1 MEKREFDTTAMY
13 KLSYGLFVVT
23 AKDGDKDN
31 GCITNTV
38 MQVTTTPNR
47 ITLAVNKGNYTH
59 DMIVKTGV
67 FNVSVLSETASFD
80 IFKHWGFQSGRDVDK
95 LVGIEFSRA
104 DNGIVYVTEG
114 VNAVLSARVEQVI
127 DLGTHSLFIAEVTDA
142 MSLNQNASA
151 TYTYYQKNIKPAP
164 AKPKKK
170 GWVCIICGYIYEGE
184 ELPADFICPICK
196 HPASD
201 FKPVE

>member
-151 TYTYYQKNIKPAP
+151 TYTYYQKNIKPSP

>member
-1 MEKREFDTTAMY
+1 MEKKEFDKTAMY

-23 AKDGDKDN
+23 AKEGDKDN

-59 DMIVKTGV
+59 DMIVRTGA

-95 LVGIEFSRA
+95 MLGIEFSRA
-104 DNGIVYVTEG
+104 DNGIVYVTGG

-151 TYTYYQKNIKPAP
+151 TYAYYQKNIKPAP
-164 AKPKKK
+164 EKPKKK

-184 ELPADFICPICK
+184 ELPADFTCPICK